1 MSAMLF
7 GAEETFLMR
16 EDYFKLAQL
25 SEESELFQNST
36 FENDRNIKLYEA
48 RVINKYFAGDLFGCL
63 MTRKI
68 NTNSNMYN
76 SLVNLCLSVPSIELS
91 QAISELNKH
100 KQVIYEDNK
109 SQNTKNNENKVPLIS
124 KMTKIKRHS
133 YITET
138 TLLEYTHII
147 YPELNYNSHNYEE
160 YRALFTTLSF
170 RALQGISSDLYNL
183 SNTSNT
189 SNSHIIS
196 HIYQYTG
203 YTLSCLTKIH
213 QEIYLMYLIRKY
225 LQKCE
230 YLYNT
235 TPFKNYAI
243 GATLT
248 KLLLCYDMSIST
260 LSVTI
265 QYNRIYTL
273 ISLLS
278 MTSAVREFL
287 TDIFGCIASPAMN
300 TLLDTYHNSIDSS
313 INSSGDNDKSVYDT
327 LTSKLIAFIN
337 LPLTTDNTN
346 TDIHTNIHSIVQQ
359 YVNYQEDKW
368 LNFALFSSYD
378 ESSHY
383 HTLIP
388 FNPVYI
394 SDSSCNDIGSS
405 NSDSISGGLRVYEL
419 SSEANRSLIYALF
432 LKNTSKLLFRD
443 LQLSLFSLQVTSK
456 DSYICL
462 TKGEHITVRES
473 ISMSDVPSY
482 WFRSLGEVFRWFE
495 SKGCMKREEY
505 VRYIHVCYEWI
516 QHRLRCIL
524 SSSTSTTTSNTSY
537 GAIQARS
544 NTDSPGATTC
554 SFEMLPEYRALC
566 CDPTMSLDLPMQKG
580 RLAEVQQQVKRIDTK
595 YLQCQAMILDYFT
608 QLAQPIQRKLPS
620 SRSDRHSKLANNTA
634 PAPVPVT
641 KIADTVAPPA
651 KVSKSTSTGTSSDTI
666 ALATPLDD
674 ITTLPSDQRLKLVS
688 ILGQEQVVP
697 KALFDKA
704 REKVLSKY
712 RDAIREVDLKHLALR
727 WRQSRAHGIDA
738 ARQALAALYAE
749 ERSRWSIEHV
759 AYVEHQANLAMGYK
773 PPTSSPIATQD
784 VLNVVKMVKKAS
796 KENLS
801 SSFPALATDSAAAA
815 VEDAAVSTAP
825 LPSTSVSGLP
835 SSDAVTV
842 DIQLGAAVTADAAG
856 ADHTTISIQTH
867 DLHSTVL
874 TAPAL
879 LDQDDVSVQMASLE
893 HVDGGELNTAGVH
906 DGTESTQALATLS
919 TDESPLA
926 VLTTGNDH
934 NSDPNVGIITATHA
948 PTYNDPDI
956 DPTNPFT
963 QATFLCL
970 EHASNTEA
978 YYTQETK
985 RIKSIASLSHHI
997 LHISQEECL
1006 SDLTIEQLKGHNSDP
1021 HTYTNHNTRS
1031 PSNHTGLSL
1040 FEPYS
1045 VTIHNSLISLLTMQ
1059 CKLVEKSILMSILI
1073 GNHNNNSLSGN
1084 TTANSAINN
1093 SSSASSRGDREGGVG
1108 LLGHLDTAYNAFLLS
1123 NNSVFLK
1130 TWVSAFIDMHFTDH
1144 PVYDRLLSQAKP
1156 PFTSFGT
1163 KLKTKSSRLTKALTT
1178 ATAAATTNSSSG
1190 LFLPD
1195 IPSPPATTTDGCEG
1209 PDTAGECSSIADK
1222 MEENKLIQRLLIE
1235 RLLLCTRATLTTS
1248 NITSIPH
1255 SIHDCIHFALTP
1267 TATLTHISDSHGLQ
1281 GYTTELF
1288 TRDLW
1293 ANLRVSYTIPSP
1305 YSYFLSD
1312 SLCEHVISAVTSR
1325 LCALLQ
1331 LQAVAASVWM
1341 KRREHRVYSRRHT
1354 LNRIPVALADASANV
1369 GIDLERLMSFSS
1381 LYTQEVCQ
1389 ALLSYTSDRIQLSQ
1403 DTLASYLPLAMIG
1416 DDMSIYQ
1423 LRSYIS
1429 EHFVSVYLSLF
1440 LPSASLERYIDA
1452 EGKQLK
1458 STDDSF
1464 EAYSE
1469 RIKYRI
1475 WLSKSLCNAVDNLI
1489 TSAQAL
1495 LTCQCNLIA
1504 LTTPNTN
1511 SAGELTEHTYTDTP
1525 SDSDNDSQRPSLE
1538 WWSQQLSESTK
1549 VLLSHIDELCTHLVG
1564 SRYGGDTGGQEETE
1578 MLLSYMI
1585 KFKNN
1590 TV

>member
-1021 HTYTNHNTRS
+1021 YTYTNHNTRS

-1108 LLGHLDTAYNAFLLS
+1108 LLGHLNTVYNTFLLS
-1123 NNSVFLK
+1123 HNSVFLK
-1130 TWVSAFIDMHFTDH
+1130 AWVSGLIDMHFTDH
-1144 PVYDRLLSQAKP
+1144 PVYGPLLSQAKP
-1156 PFTSFGT
+1156 SFTSFASA
-1163 KLKTKSSRLTKALTT
+1163 KSNRQVKVSQLKSS
-1178 ATAAATTNSSSG
+1178 N

-1195 IPSPPATTTDGCEG
+1195 IPPPTTLATPTGEG
-1209 PDTAGECSSIADK
+1209 SDIIDESISIADK
-1222 MEENKLIQRLLIE
+1222 VEESKLVQQLSE
-1235 RLLLCTRATLTTS
+1235 RLQLCTRATLTTT
-1248 NITSIPH
+1248 NYTSIPH
-1255 SIHDCIHFALTP
+1255 SIHDCIHITLTP
-1267 TATLTHISDSHGLQ
+1267 NAAVTHMSDRYDLQ

-1293 ANLRVSYTIPSP
+1293 ANLRVSYIIPSP
-1305 YSYFLSD
+1305 YSYFLSN

-1325 LCALLQ
+1325 LCTLLQ

-1341 KRREHRVYSRRHT
+1341 KQREHRVHSRRHT
-1354 LNRIPVALADASANV
+1354 TAKVAASTTFAS
-1369 GIDLERLMSFSS
+1369 IELERLMSFSS
-1381 LYTQEVCQ
+1381 LYTQEVVE
-1389 ALLSYTSDRIQLSQ
+1389 ALLRYISDRIRLSQ
-1403 DTLASYLPLAMIG
+1403 ATLASYLPRAM
-1416 DDMSIYQ
+1416 MSDNVSMYQ

-1429 EHFVSVYLSLF
+1429 EHFGSMYMSLF
-1440 LPSASLERYIDA
+1440 LPSPSLERYIGE

-1475 WLSKSLCNAVDNLI
+1475 WLSTSLYTAVDGLI
-1489 TSAQAL
+1489 TSAQTV

-1504 LTTPNTN
+1504 VTTNNTN
-1511 SAGELTEHTYTDTP
+1511 SIEPAGHTYTDTQIE
-1525 SDSDNDSQRPSLE
+1525 SENDRPSFE
-1538 WWSQQLSESTK
+1538 WWSQQLANSTK
-1549 VLLSHIDELCTHLVG
+1549 VLLGHIDDLCALLEG
-1564 SRYGGDTGGQEETE
+1564 SRYDDTGGQEERE

-1585 KFKNN
+1585 KVKNTN
-1590 TV
+1590 NNDFYVI